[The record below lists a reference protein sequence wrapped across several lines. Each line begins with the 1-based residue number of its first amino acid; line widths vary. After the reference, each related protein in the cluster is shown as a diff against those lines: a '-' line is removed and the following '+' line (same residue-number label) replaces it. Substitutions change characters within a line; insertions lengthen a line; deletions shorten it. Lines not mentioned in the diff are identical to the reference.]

1 MKFRIN
7 VVGTETLLMHNARLA
22 DPLDEWAK
30 KLKRVSA
37 KQKKTEDDYQ
47 EMAKLEFLGGL
58 YYDQEL
64 GPFIPG
70 QNFERCIV
78 DAGKKLKLG
87 TKLKSAM
94 VIQTNLN
101 PLSYKGPR
109 DLDGL
114 LADQNFRH
122 RASAKVGVVRIMRT
136 RPQFRSWSCYADGD
150 LDETQMDFDQLR
162 QVVSIAGNVIGMGDW
177 RPRFG
182 RFDATLEKI

>member
-1 MKFRIN
+1 MKFRIS
-7 VVGTETLLMHNARLA
+7 VIGTQPLLMHNARLA
-22 DPLDEWAK
+22 DPLDEYAK

-47 EMAKLEFLGGL
+47 EMARLEFLGGL

-64 GPFIPG
+64 GPFVPG

-94 VIQTNLN
+94 IIPGNIN
-101 PLSYKGPR
+101 PLSYDGPR
-109 DLDGL
+109 DLSGL
-114 LADQNFRH
+114 LADENFRH
-122 RASAKVGVVRIMRT
+122 RASAKVGMQRIMRT
-136 RPQFRSWSCYADGD
+136 RPQFRDWACYADGD
-150 LDETQMDFDQLR
+150 LDETQMDFDQLN
-162 QVVSIAGNVIGMGDW
+162 QVVAIAGVVIGMGDW

-182 RFDATLEKI
+182 RFEASVEKI